1 MADMVSRCVVPER
14 VKLHAA
20 MLALQFGYAGFHIV
34 SRAALNMGI
43 SKIVFPIYRNIIA
56 LLLLGPAAYFLEKKE
71 RPPLTL
77 SFLVQFFLL
86 ALCGITANQGF
97 YLLGLYY
104 TTPTF
109 ASAIQNSVPAITF
122 IMAAILGLE
131 EVHIRRLDGLA
142 KIVGTVA
149 CVGGATIITLYK
161 GPPITKLWL
170 GSLNSGSLNPELYDV
185 EPLETKT
192 ENWTLGCIYLLGNC
206 LAWSGWIVIQAPV
219 LKKYPARLSV
229 TSFTCLFGI
238 IQFLAIAAFF
248 ERDPSHWK
256 MHSGGELFTVLYAGI
271 VASGIAFSVQ
281 IWCIDRGGPVFV
293 AVYQP
298 VQTIAVAVMASI
310 ILGEQFYLG
319 GIIGA
324 ILIIA
329 GLYFVLW
336 GKSEEKRLNLLTKAI
351 MAPQAQSSSTVD
363 EEEASASPIT
373 VSSNDNDN
381 SSTAKQFSNLT
392 QPLLHGLKRNATASA
407 SDATDKP

>member
-1 MADMVSRCVVPER
+1 MADIVRGCVVPER
-14 VKLHAA
+14 VKLHVA

-185 EPLETKT
+185 EPLNMKT

-248 ERDPSHWK
+248 ERDASHWK

-329 GLYFVLW
+329 GLYLVLW
-336 GKSEEKRLNLLTKAI
+336 GKSEEKRLNLLTKAM
-351 MAPQAQSSSTVD
+351 MAPPQSSSSTPD
-363 EEEASASPIT
+363 EEEASPIT
-373 VSSNDNDN
+373 VSSNADN
-381 SSTAKQFSNLT
+381 STAKHFTNLT
-392 QPLLHGLKRNATASA
+392 QPLLHSLKRNATASA

>member
-1 MADMVSRCVVPER
+1 LV
-14 VKLHAA
+14 
-20 MLALQFGYAGFHIV
+20 
-34 SRAALNMGI
+34 
-43 SKIVFPIYRNIIA
+43 
-56 LLLLGPAAYFLEKKE
+56 LLLIFLKKKE
-71 RPPLTL
+71 RPPLSL

-131 EVHIRRLDGLA
+131 EVHIRRRDGLA
-142 KIVGTVA
+142 KIVGTIA

-170 GSLNSGSLNPELYDV
+170 GSLKSGSLNPEIYDV
-185 EPLETKT
+185 EPLGMKT

-229 TSFTCLFGI
+229 TSYTCFFGI
-238 IQFLAIAAFF
+238 IQFLAIAAVF
-248 ERDPSHWK
+248 ERDPSHW
-256 MHSGGELFTVLYAGI
+256 MMRSGGELFTILYAGI

-298 VQTIAVAVMASI
+298 VQTIAVAIMASI

-329 GLYFVLW
+329 GLYLVLW
-336 GKSEEKRLNLLTKAI
+336 GKSEEKRLNLLSKAL
-351 MAPQAQSSSTVD
+351 MSPPRSNNPHEHD
-363 EEEASASPIT
+363 EEEASPII
-373 VSSNDNDN
+373 VSSNNNN
-381 SSTAKQFSNLT
+381 SAKHFTNLT
-392 QPLLHGLKRNATASA
+392 QPLLHGLNQNAAASSA
-407 SDATDKP
+407 SDVTDKP

>member
-381 SSTAKQFSNLT
+381 SSTAKKFSNLT

>member
-1 MADMVSRCVVPER
+1 MADTMRRFVLPER
-14 VKLHAA
+14 AQLHIA

-43 SKIVFPIYRNIIA
+43 SKIVFPVYRNIIA

-77 SFLVQFFLL
+77 SFLVQFFFL
-86 ALCGITANQGF
+86 ALLGITANQGF

-104 TTPTF
+104 TSPTF

-122 IMAAILGLE
+122 IMAAALRLE
-131 EVHIRRLDGLA
+131 EVHIKRRDGLA
-142 KIVGTVA
+142 KIVGTIA

-161 GPPITKLWL
+161 GPAINELWKQ
-170 GSLNSGSLNPELYDV
+170 SLTFGPLHEPLINSGADLSAN
-185 EPLETKT
+185 KAG
-192 ENWTLGCIYLLGNC
+192 NWTLGCVYLLGNC

-219 LKKYPARLSV
+219 LRKYPARLSV
-229 TSFTCLFGI
+229 TSFTCFFGV
-238 IQFLAIAAFF
+238 IQFLVIAAFF
-248 ERDPSHWK
+248 ERDADHWK

-298 VQTIAVAVMASI
+298 VQTIAVAIMASI
-310 ILGEQFYLG
+310 ILGEQFYMG

-324 ILIIA
+324 ILIIV
-329 GLYFVLW
+329 GLYLVLW
-336 GKSEEKRLNLLTKAI
+336 GKSEEKRLNMLEKALI
-351 MAPQAQSSSTVD
+351 PPQGGGGGPDEEAQS
-363 EEEASASPIT
+363 I
-373 VSSNDNDN
+373 
-381 SSTAKQFSNLT
+381 T
-392 QPLLHGLKRNATASA
+392 QPLLDRLKNKDTSGNI
-407 SDATDKP
+407 TLDKP